1 MICNIFV
8 SAAIISGLVA
18 FGAVCLG
25 HYLKLEYA
33 GKLLAMTFILVII
46 GADERVG
53 KFLNVLGGIWRSHRD
68 CTFQIYRIFEV
79 LKYSILGICSK
90 DLIP

>member
-1 MICNIFV
+1 MLCF
-8 SAAIISGLVA
+8 AAIISGLVA

-46 GADERVG
+46 GADERKG
-53 KFLNVLGGIWRSHRD
+53 EPLKPAPFLWTNL
-68 CTFQIYRIFEV
+68 
-79 LKYSILGICSK
+79 LAL
-90 DLIP
+90 